1 MRLFN
6 FIRNGRRKFFKTIVV
21 FLICGL
27 LFLSLPLVVCA
38 GDDDVNNVLLSA
50 ETLFKSMKEKNYPE
64 VWRFL
69 TAKTKAIIIDDVY
82 AEAVKLSGEY
92 SKEKISSDLVTGGP
106 IAKAYWDSYL
116 SIFNPDIVLEH
127 STWKINALK
136 KEYAE
141 INIHYKKSENPATL
155 QMFKEDG
162 IWKVGL
168 EETFR
173 TRKLMN
179 KFGY

>member
-1 MRLFN
+1 
-6 FIRNGRRKFFKTIVV
+6 
-21 FLICGL
+21 
-27 LFLSLPLVVCA
+27 
-38 GDDDVNNVLLSA
+38 
-50 ETLFKSMKEKNYPE
+50 MKEKNYPE

-82 AEAVKLSGEY
+82 DEAVKLSGEY

-141 INIHYKKSENPATL
+141 INIHYKKSENPAIL

-179 KFGY
+179 KLGY